1 MREEGTL
8 RREVRRK
15 LSGRTPLPPRDL
27 PEDLIQHKLASV
39 VVAEE
44 NGGVPRVQ
52 FDKVVLEKLS
62 LPWKEALVIKL
73 LGRTLNYHVMKDKL
87 KNLWRL
93 KAGYD
98 VMFVGYGYFLVKFD
112 LEEDR
117 EKVIVGGPWM
127 ILDHYLAVK

>member
-1 MREEGTL
+1 MRT
-8 RREVRRK
+8 EVRHK
-15 LSGRTPLPPRDL
+15 LSGGTPLPPRDL

-52 FDKVVLEKLS
+52 FDKVVLEKMS
-62 LPWKEALVIKL
+62 LPWKDALVIEL

-87 KNLWRL
+87 KNLWCL

-98 VMFVGYGYFLVKFD
+98 VMSIGYGCFLVKF
-112 LEEDR
+112 
-117 EKVIVGGPWM
+117 
-127 ILDHYLAVK
+127 